1 MVLDALACRLKISL
15 GGYPRSFDGTTNRKS
30 PALTFTKEI
39 MKQILFAAL
48 AVACTT
54 ALAQP
59 ATTITVSPADM
70 KGWVFFDDGTGG
82 PCLPVSVCA
91 MVVGPSTPPAGN
103 GSARL
108 KLVLS
113 NERPTLGALL
123 GQLAGKRFADLTAL
137 SYSTYKTTPTTAGDV
152 LAIALQFN
160 VDNDVTDGD
169 FGFKGRLVFEP
180 YHEPSLGPVMAGV
193 WQTWNTLNGKWWLS
207 SAGNPARFPSLVCSQ
222 SLPCTRAELQGHY
235 PNIGIRDFPMQPNTV
250 LKAGSGWTNF
260 DGNADALTVGID
272 GTTTIYNF
280 ELGPTNKD
288 ECKNGG
294 WEGIYKNQGQC
305 VSSFAKSN

>member
-1 MVLDALACRLKISL
+1 MQQIFLGIDALACRLKIL
-15 GGYPRSFDGTTNRKS
+15 PGGYPRSFDGTTNRKS

-113 NERPTLGALL
+113 TERPTLGALL
-123 GQLAGKRFADLTAL
+123 GPLAGKRFADLTA
-137 SYSTYKTTPTTAGDV
+137 
-152 LAIALQFN
+152 
-160 VDNDVTDGD
+160 
-169 FGFKGRLVFEP
+169 
-180 YHEPSLGPVMAGV
+180 
-193 WQTWNTLNGKWWLS
+193 
-207 SAGNPARFPSLVCSQ
+207 
-222 SLPCTRAELQGHY
+222 
-235 PNIGIRDFPMQPNTV
+235 
-250 LKAGSGWTNF
+250 
-260 DGNADALTVGID
+260 
-272 GTTTIYNF
+272 
-280 ELGPTNKD
+280 
-288 ECKNGG
+288 
-294 WEGIYKNQGQC
+294 
-305 VSSFAKSN
+305 